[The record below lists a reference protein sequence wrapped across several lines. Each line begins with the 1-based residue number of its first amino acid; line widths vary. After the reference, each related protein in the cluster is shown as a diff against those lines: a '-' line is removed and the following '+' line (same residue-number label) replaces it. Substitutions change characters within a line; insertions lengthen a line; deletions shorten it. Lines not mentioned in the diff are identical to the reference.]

1 LYNKRETEMK
11 EELKNLANRLV
22 EMIDSMK
29 DEEPAQTPRTNPP
42 PKSEEEMVIVG
53 WKDMHAR
60 LMTFTE
66 DELRVIIN
74 YESVKYKRPTIL
86 TRLHMRYC
94 ILRDKREREQL
105 LAGEILL

>member
-1 LYNKRETEMK
+1 
-11 EELKNLANRLV
+11 
-22 EMIDSMK
+22 MK
-29 DEEPAQTPRTNPP
+29 DELIKAIHLLTAIADQIPDVEPAQTPRTSPP

-66 DELRVIIN
+66 DELRTIIN
-74 YESVKYKRPTIL
+74 YESVKYKRATIL